1 MNPANEIAQAAREAG
16 LSYWDYV
23 RANKPVVNDCP
34 LVVTTRGNEDEEK
47 N

>member
-23 RANKPVVNDCP
+23 RANKPVVNNCTIA
-34 LVVTTRGNEDEEK
+34 VVSRDNEEEK